1 VKNLEFGI
9 NGRGGFCKHAE
20 EIAQNSGVK
29 PARTGVGMNGR
40 GGFFGKI

>member
-1 VKNLEFGI
+1 MKNLEFGI

-20 EIAQNSGVK
+20 AIAQNSGVK
-29 PARTGVGMNGR
+29 PARTEVGMNCR